1 MAAGV
6 VPQSSCNFN
15 LIDII
20 DRDDI
25 HAEYV
30 HNKRVDSRLDSEF
43 AQVSAISEQH
53 THGERLICQYNGFKC
68 QLENEYFCS

>member
-30 HNKRVDSRLDSEF
+30 HNKRVDSRMDSEF
-43 AQVSAISEQH
+43 VQVSVISKQH
-53 THGERLICQYNGFKC
+53 THGER
-68 QLENEYFCS
+68 

>member
-43 AQVSAISEQH
+43 VQVSAISEQH
-53 THGERLICQYNGFKC
+53 THGER
-68 QLENEYFCS
+68 